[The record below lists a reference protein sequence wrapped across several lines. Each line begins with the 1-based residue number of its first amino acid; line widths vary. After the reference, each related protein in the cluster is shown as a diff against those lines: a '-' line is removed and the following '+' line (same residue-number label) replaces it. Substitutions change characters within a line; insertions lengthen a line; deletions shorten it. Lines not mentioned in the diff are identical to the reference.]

1 MRIRSRSRFS
11 PAGHA
16 PFAHALALV
25 AVLAAPAAP
34 SAAPLAPAGPPAPS
48 VATFSIVALDSAT
61 GDLGVAVASRFLAVG
76 HVVPWARA
84 GVGAIA
90 TQALANTTYGPRGL
104 ALLEQG
110 KSARE
115 VMALLT
121 ESDPDRERRQVGI
134 VDARGGGATFTGGGC
149 QAWAGGREGTRF
161 VAQGNILTGEGVVAA
176 IARGFEESRGP
187 LAERLLAALR
197 AGEAA
202 GGDSRGKQSAA
213 LLVVRA
219 RGGYNEMN
227 DRYIDLRV
235 DDHADPVAE
244 LTRVYGVWRRQNV
257 MTEAFQHY
265 QKGEWAEGIAL
276 VETALA
282 ADSADANVR
291 YNLACFYARG
301 GRPDDAL
308 RELEATIAREP
319 SFRSLAAGDAD
330 FATLH
335 ESPRWRSLVGEGAA
349 SGGAREDGK

>member
-1 MRIRSRSRFS
+1 VARFAILRVVTNRSRL
-11 PAGHA
+11 A
-16 PFAHALALV
+16 PIPLALV
-25 AVLAAPAAP
+25 AVLALPRAPAFATPTTPAAP
-34 SAAPLAPAGPPAPS
+34 P
-48 VATFSIVALDSAT
+48 VATFSIVAHDSAS

-110 KSARE
+110 KSASE
-115 VMALLT
+115 VLALLT

-134 VDARGGGATFTGGGC
+134 VDARGGVATFTGSGC
-149 QAWAGGREGTRF
+149 QAWAGGRAGARF
-161 VAQGNILTGEGVVAA
+161 VAQGNILTGEQVVEA
-176 IARGFEESRGP
+176 IARGFEESEGS

-219 RGGYNEMN
+219 RGGYSEMN

-244 LTRVYGVWRRQNV
+244 LTRVFGVWRRLNV
-257 MTEAFQHY
+257 MTAAFQHY
-265 QKGEWAEGIAL
+265 QREEWAKGIPL
-276 VETALA
+276 VEQALA
-282 ADSADANVR
+282 ADTADSGVR

-308 RELEATIAREP
+308 RELEATIARDA
-319 SFRSLAAGDAD
+319 SYRKLAAGDAD

-335 ESPRWRSLVGEGAA
+335 ESPRWKAVVGEE
-349 SGGAREDGK
+349 R

>member
-1 MRIRSRSRFS
+1 MRNR
-11 PAGHA
+11 PAHDTVVALVVLA
-16 PFAHALALV
+16 PVLLTAVLLEPALAGAADV
-25 AVLAAPAAP
+25 AAP
-34 SAAPLAPAGPPAPS
+34 PL
-48 VATFSIVALDSAT
+48 ATFSIVAQDSAT
-61 GDLGVAVASRFLAVG
+61 GDVGVAVASRFLAVG

-115 VMALLT
+115 ALALLT

-134 VDARGGGATFTGGGC
+134 VDAKGGVATFTGSGC
-149 QAWAGGREGTRF
+149 QSWAGGREGARY
-161 VAQGNILTGEGVVAA
+161 VAQGNILTGELVVES
-176 IARGFEESRGP
+176 IARGFEESTGS

-202 GGDSRGKQSAA
+202 GGDARGKQSAA

-265 QKGEWAEGIAL
+265 QKEEWAKAIAL
-276 VETALA
+276 AEEAVA
-282 ADSADANVR
+282 ADPADVGAR

-301 GRPDDAL
+301 GRPEDAL
-308 RELEATIAREP
+308 RELEATIARDA
-319 SFRSLAAGDAD
+319 SYRKLAAGDAD
-330 FATLH
+330 FASLH
-335 ESPRWRSLVGEGAA
+335 EAPRWKALVEE
-349 SGGAREDGK
+349 AR